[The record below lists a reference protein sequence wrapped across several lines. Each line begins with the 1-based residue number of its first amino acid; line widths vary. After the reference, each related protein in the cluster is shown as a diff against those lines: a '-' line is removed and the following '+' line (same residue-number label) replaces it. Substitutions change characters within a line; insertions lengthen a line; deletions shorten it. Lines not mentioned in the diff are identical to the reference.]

1 MQVARKCGRL
11 GKGGIPHIEAA
22 AGCVNPPNRGP
33 CDYQGVKPA
42 TATIMTDDRKEIVRE
57 SAEEFK
63 LDGLWG
69 EDQNAGGQGKEIRI
83 HD

>member
-11 GKGGIPHIEAA
+11 GKGGIPDTEAA
-22 AGCVNPPNRGP
+22 AKVVIMDWRDGRSQGWVDPPNRGP

-42 TATIMTDDRKEIVRE
+42 TAAIMTDRKEIVKE

-63 LDGLWG
+63 LDGQWG
-69 EDQNAGGQGKEIRI
+69 EN
-83 HD
+83 